1 MNADKK
7 ISRTAKKS
15 QTEIMLGGEKLI
27 LSGNINLLTAANLSK
42 HSGYSV
48 GNIYHHFKNLDTVF
62 INIFLKKRLEI
73 FLQLADE
80 INKFPKNNSCEELC
94 KILVNKVFESTNK
107 LKIKMLQY
115 LFKLVLTKS
124 GEPEKLNLIIDV
136 LIDPLIDCRKR
147 NKSNSFRKIEEAEMQ
162 LLLRSL
168 QAFIRTPFL
177 ENQAIA
183 GTLDHKKLTLDLCQK
198 LFSIK

>member
-73 FLQLADE
+73 FLQLSDE

-115 LFKLVLTKS
+115 LFKIVRTKS
-124 GEPEKLNLIIDV
+124 GEPEKINLIIDV
-136 LIDPLIDCRKR
+136 LIDPLIECRKR
-147 NKSNSFRKIEEAEMQ
+147 NKSNSFRKIEEAEMR

>member
-42 HSGYSV
+42 YSGYSV

-62 INIFLKKRLEI
+62 INIFIKKRLEI

-80 INKFPKNNSCEELC
+80 INKFPKSNSCEELC
-94 KILVNKVFESTNK
+94 KNLVNKVFESTNK
-107 LKIKMLQY
+107 LKEQVRSEDIFEEVKNFNQLKVKEKNNI
-115 LFKLVLTKS
+115 FK
-124 GEPEKLNLIIDV
+124 
-136 LIDPLIDCRKR
+136 
-147 NKSNSFRKIEEAEMQ
+147 KIMKI
-162 LLLRSL
+162 LG
-168 QAFIRTPFL
+168 F
-177 ENQAIA
+177 
-183 GTLDHKKLTLDLCQK
+183 
-198 LFSIK
+198 